1 MKLENTFELLADG
14 YTQKEI
20 ADKIGISL
28 STVEKYINAEKKEI
42 GAKTMFQLAVILF
55 KNK

>member
-1 MKLENTFELLADG
+1 MKLENTFELLSQG
-14 YTQKEI
+14 YTQREI
-20 ADKIGISL
+20 AKILNISTSQL
-28 STVEKYINAEKKEI
+28 EKYINVKKKEM